1 MFLESKTDQVT
12 LESISI
18 ILILGWEEA
27 CWLLWVCHW
36 PRVFWEHSEKPPLL
50 IFHLNFHSK
59 YFALKVENMFHVS
72 FLVKQRVVCLTVRCT
87 WCNYHTILV
96 NILHI
101 FQQISPSG
109 WWWSG
114 SAFPGASVRWVRWKR
129 SNWLRFDVNRA
140 VWLGRQGGGGRA
152 IWTTKHFDWIYYH
165 FWLGGRGGGE
175 EEVVK
180 NQAVISISY
189 QVWENMSGCFGITEK
204 NLFLGLAGDEG
215 CSGD

>member
-1 MFLESKTDQVT
+1 MHTGDWAKNRQASQLHTKDSWEHLQAGNVQPINQLMFMESKTDQVT
-12 LESISI
+12 LDFEPISI
-18 ILILGWEEA
+18 IPILGREEA

-114 SAFPGASVRWVRWKR
+114 SAFPGASVRWVRWRR
-129 SNWLRFDVNRA
+129 SWYVTDYDLMLVA
-140 VWLGRQGGGGRA
+140 
-152 IWTTKHFDWIYYH
+152 
-165 FWLGGRGGGE
+165 
-175 EEVVK
+175 
-180 NQAVISISY
+180 QA
-189 QVWENMSGCFGITEK
+189 
-204 NLFLGLAGDEG
+204 D
-215 CSGD
+215 